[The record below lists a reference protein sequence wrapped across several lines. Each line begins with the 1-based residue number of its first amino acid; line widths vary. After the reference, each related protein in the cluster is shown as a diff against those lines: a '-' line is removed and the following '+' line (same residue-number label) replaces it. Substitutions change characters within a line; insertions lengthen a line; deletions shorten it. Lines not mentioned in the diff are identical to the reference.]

1 MSAPAPRERRRH
13 ALTIGLC
20 LGIGALLILGGAS
33 SLGASPVFGVVVIA
47 VGALFVLGGV
57 ALIRHVRRRSP
68 AGGAN

>member
-20 LGIGALLILGGAS
+20 LGIGSLLILGGAS
-33 SLGASPVFGVVVIA
+33 SLGSSPVFGVVVIA

-57 ALIRHVRRRSP
+57 ALIRHVRR
-68 AGGAN
+68 